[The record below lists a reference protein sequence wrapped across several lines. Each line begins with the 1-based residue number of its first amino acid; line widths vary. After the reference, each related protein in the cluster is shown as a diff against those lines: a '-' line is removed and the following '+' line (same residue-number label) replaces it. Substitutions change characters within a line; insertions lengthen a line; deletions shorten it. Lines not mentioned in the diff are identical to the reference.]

1 MKRTDFRLFVV
12 AGVLLVAVGCGPRSG
27 DDAAVPARDPVATV
41 SPGGSAWAEYGFDI
55 HNTNYNSAEQ
65 QITASTVARL
75 QTKWVFPVEEMP
87 PSTPSIVDGV
97 VYVGT
102 WAGVVHAVDAAT
114 GEEIW
119 RFNARELV
127 GEESAWIERGI
138 GIRSGLNVSDGHVY
152 FGDTGGY
159 LTAVDAADG
168 QLVWRHRLEDH
179 PHTRV
184 FSTPRI
190 HEGRIYVGVSSL
202 EESAIRVNPL
212 YDGYT
217 FRGSVV
223 CLDQET
229 GEEIWRFYTIPV
241 QAAQTGTK
249 YGDRPVYGPSGAS
262 VWATVSLDPGRGRV
276 FAATGNPY
284 TGPKE
289 HLGLAEAVL
298 ALDME
303 TGELHW
309 SHQAKPGADDL
320 YTNERLE
327 GDDTG
332 PDLDFGSGPLL
343 VGGPDGTRWLAV
355 GQKSGWL
362 YLFDPDTG
370 EKLWETK
377 VGRGGGLGGIEFGS
391 AYDGVNVYSAI
402 AAGTGTLSAIDV
414 ETGEIRWETL
424 NDEGVNH
431 APVTISGPAGDHVV
445 FVGSNRGK
453 LRAYHPDTGE
463 VLWDYQFEG
472 GVSIQGGAAIGEG
485 ILVVGAGYHS
495 ALGGARPGEH
505 NEVRAFAVDGQ

>member
-1 MKRTDFRLFVV
+1 MKRTDFPSAVV
-12 AGVLLVAVGCGPRSG
+12 AGLLLVAVGCGPRAG
-27 DDAAVPARDPVATV
+27 DDAPAPPADPVV
-41 SPGGSAWAEYGFDI
+41 STASDGSAWTEFGFDI
-55 HNTNYNSAEQ
+55 HNSNYNSAEQ

-75 QTKWVFPVEEMP
+75 QTKWAFPVEEIP

-102 WAGVVHAVDAAT
+102 WAGVLHALDAAT

-119 RFNARELV
+119 RFNARELA
-127 GEESAWIERGI
+127 GEESAWIKRGV
-138 GIRSGLNVSDGHVY
+138 GIRSGLNVSDGRVY
-152 FGDTGGY
+152 FGDSAGY
-159 LTAVDAADG
+159 LMAVDAADG
-168 QLVWRHRLEDH
+168 ELLWRHRLENH
-179 PHTRV
+179 PHTRI
-184 FSTPRI
+184 SATPKI

-223 CLDQET
+223 CLDQAT
-229 GEEIWRFYTIPV
+229 GAEIWRFYTIPV
-241 QAAQTGTK
+241 EATQTGTK
-249 YGDRPVYGPSGAS
+249 YEDRPVYGPSGAA
-262 VWATVSLDPGRGRV
+262 VWATLSLDLGRGLLY
-276 FAATGNPY
+276 AGTGNPY
-284 TGPKE
+284 TGPKQ

-303 TGELHW
+303 TGELRW
-309 SHQAKPGADDL
+309 SYQAKPGADDL

-332 PDLDFGSGPLL
+332 PDLDFGAAPQL
-343 VGGPDGTRWLAV
+343 VGGPDGSRWLAA

-362 YLFDPDTG
+362 YLLDPDTG

-414 ETGEIRWETL
+414 ETGEIVWATL

-431 APVTISGPAGDHVV
+431 ASVTISGSAGDHVV

-453 LRAYHPDTGE
+453 LRAYDPDTGE
-463 VLWDYQFEG
+463 VLWEYQFSG
-472 GVSIQGGAAIGEG
+472 GVNIQGGAAIGEG

-495 ALGGARPGEH
+495 ALGGARPGEG
-505 NEVRAFAVDGQ
+505 NELRAFSIDGR